1 MEAAAAE
8 LSHFELD
15 AEEDASASLRTAA
28 RTSSAAAAL
37 VGRLDA
43 LASRARAMAMAM
55 DFRLVYE
62 PQRRL
67 FAIGYDAR
75 SGTLDDSVYDL
86 LASES
91 RLASFVAVAKDDAA
105 AEHWFRLG
113 RSLTVADGATAL
125 VSWSGTMFE
134 YLMPLLVMPPRPFSL
149 LDQTCHAAVH
159 RQIAYAR
166 ARGVPWGISESA
178 YNVRDR
184 HDTYQY
190 RAFGVPDLA
199 LKRGLASDLV
209 VAPYATALALAVD
222 AHEALRNLAELERRG
237 ALGAYGFYDA
247 LDYTRVN
254 PDERVAI
261 VRTFMAHHVGMSLVA
276 LDNALSIG
284 EGEAEGIWQ
293 RRFMADAAV
302 RATALLLDERIP
314 RRYVPRPPQSDAPV
328 AVVEAAAPDA
338 NRRARSRHAAHAGTA
353 RRAARRQRV
362 QRAAHEY
369 GQRLQSSERHRRAA
383 LARRRDAGRHRPVDL
398 RQGSHGGRALVRGVP
413 TGARHAGRRIARR
426 SRPIASSSR
435 DATVP
440 SRREPRSWSS
450 PASRRRSG
458 V

>member
-1 MEAAAAE
+1 M
-8 LSHFELD
+8 
-15 AEEDASASLRTAA
+15 T
-28 RTSSAAAAL
+28 
-37 VGRLDA
+37 
-43 LASRARAMAMAM
+43 
-55 DFRLVYE
+55 
-62 PQRRL
+62 
-67 FAIGYDAR
+67 
-75 SGTLDDSVYDL
+75 SVYDL

-91 RLASFVAVAKDDAA
+91 RLASFVAVSKDDAA

-113 RSLTVADGATAL
+113 RSLTIADGATAL

-149 LDQTCHAAVH
+149 LDQTCHSAVQ

-184 HDTYQY
+184 HETYQY

-199 LKRGLASDLV
+199 LKRGLAADLV
-209 VAPYATALALAVD
+209 VAPYATALAMAVD
-222 AHEALRNLAELERRG
+222 AHEALSNLAELERRG

-284 EGEAEGIWQ
+284 TSETEGIWQ

-328 AVVEAAAPDA
+328 AIVEAAAPTRIAVHEVDTP
-338 NRRARSRHAAHAGTA
+338 HTA
-353 RRAARRQRV
+353 EPHV
-362 QRAAHEY
+362 
-369 GQRLQSSERHRRAA
+369 A
-383 LARRRDAGRHRPVDL
+383 LARRRRVSACCSRIPAAATAARTASTCFAGAPTRRRTTPATGSTSRISRPARSGPRHTSRCAP
-398 RQGSHGGRALVRGVP
+398 RRS
-413 TGARHAGRRIARR
+413 RIARR

-435 DATVP
+435 AAMVRST
-440 SRREPRSWSS
+440 REPRSWSS
-450 PASRRRSG
+450 PASRPRSG
-458 V
+458 A